1 MTNSLHIL
9 TLLLIASQITVQCIP
24 MFNIM
29 LRLKSAAKATTQ
41 TEFNREND
49 HVEQTRRAQEP
60 EEERLID
67 DRAELQERWFNEL
80 MRQLHEDDGDRMEED
95 TEASRIPKYD
105 PMSRS
110 AHLSKSLL
118 SKSSRSH
125 EQSGVMSSCHRSL
138 RGSSHNPG
146 HNEQFSLDD
155 GNCSNESS
163 DSEASRKSSIVEEDY
178 HRVSHDD
185 EEVLTYHKTPIQ
197 ENTGTPRSLLTRSA
211 LHRYDKANV

>member
-1 MTNSLHIL
+1 
-9 TLLLIASQITVQCIP
+9 
-24 MFNIM
+24 M

-49 HVEQTRRAQEP
+49 HVEQTQRAQEP

-95 TEASRIPKYD
+95 TEASRISKYD

-118 SKSSRSH
+118 SRSSCSHH
-125 EQSGVMSSCHRSL
+125 EQSGVVSSCHRSL
-138 RGSSHNPG
+138 RGSSQKLG
-146 HNEQFSLDD
+146 RNEQFSLDD
-155 GNCSNESS
+155 GDCSNESS
-163 DSEASRKSSIVEEDY
+163 DSEGSRKSSIVGEDY